1 MWIMLS
7 SPCILCKKWCSKLDD
22 GWPESEKDV
31 FQAALRMVVV
41 KDNRWIVGEFY
52 MSYGRIWCEKVRL
65 IKKRI
70 LGKGHQMT
78 RVLQPQ
84 RERGR
89 EREREGKGGRK
100 KTWRNIMWATK
111 MHRRLGTMMLRTTC
125 VISFYYGNS
134 YTHCRKSSAP
144 SSRGCEETRRLYR
157 DAFIQRRF
165 YTQTLLHTDTFTHR
179 RFHTETLLH
188 AQKLLHTDTFTHGHF
203 YTQTLLH
210 TYCFTHRR
218 FYT

>member
-1 MWIMLS
+1 MRFAASTRKLAPIYAQNNTRTTDDKSHAAIPMRSATRDSKTPYNYARTSTPKAAS
-7 SPCILCKKWCSKLDD
+7 SHRDTAAKKLDD

-41 KDNRWIVGEFY
+41 KDSRWIVGEFY

-89 EREREGKGGRK
+89 RERERRKGIHSHWK
-100 KTWRNIMWATK
+100 WQFVHEEVTVEMWTWCNYKHACTYKHACNHKHDVTFQWQ
-111 MHRRLGTMMLRTTC
+111 
-125 VISFYYGNS
+125 
-134 YTHCRKSSAP
+134 
-144 SSRGCEETRRLYR
+144 TR
-157 DAFIQRRF
+157 
-165 YTQTLLHTDTFTHR
+165 
-179 RFHTETLLH
+179 
-188 AQKLLHTDTFTHGHF
+188 
-203 YTQTLLH
+203 
-210 TYCFTHRR
+210 
-218 FYT
+218 